1 MKVAEVKTV
10 VKQKK
15 AHGPHVTRI
24 VISEKELK
32 KLSGIQKTAEGH
44 PCKMDEKRKI
54 LCIYHVLP

>member
-1 MKVAEVKTV
+1 MKVAEVKTT

-15 AHGPHVTRI
+15 THGPHVKRI

-32 KLSGIQKTAEGH
+32 KLPGIQKTPEGH